1 MSNKNKFD
9 VIIVGSGLGGL
20 LCGLI
25 LSKAGYSVCIL
36 EKHHQIGGNIQT
48 FKRKGCTFTT
58 GMHYVGSLDDGQI
71 LNKVFKYLGILDKIR
86 VRKLDENCFEKIYIE
101 DEEFDYAMGIDN
113 FKAKL
118 LGYFPEEKEAIEKY
132 INKIESVWNNVSL
145 INLRE
150 VSEADIF
157 KLDSLSENTYSFI
170 ESITNNKKLKAV
182 LAATNGLYAGV
193 KEKTP
198 MHIHAIINKF
208 FINSAWKLDESEVLL
223 ADVIKEE
230 IENHG
235 GIVLTNQEVFKI
247 NCENDI
253 AVSVVTNNNEIFEAK
268 NFISD
273 IHPAKTT
280 ELFEQGVLRK
290 VYVNR
295 LQNAENTISC
305 FSIYMVLKKKS
316 LKHINSNIYY
326 SDSWDVWGTDT
337 YDAKNWPK
345 GYIFYTSPCKDD
357 SEYAESATAI
367 TFMKYEEVEKWKNT
381 TIGKRG
387 DQYLDFKRMKAEAFI
402 KKIEKKFPDLRTHI
416 DTYYTASPLTYR
428 DYTGI
433 PEGSMYGIIKDCNNP
448 LNSFIS
454 HNTKV
459 SNVFLT
465 GQNINL
471 HGILGVTMSSM
482 ISCSNL
488 VDINK
493 LINEIKNV

>member
-1 MSNKNKFD
+1 MSNEKKYD
-9 VIIVGSGLGGL
+9 VVIIGSGIGGL

-25 LSKAGYSVCIL
+25 LAKSRYSVCIL

-58 GMHYVGSLDDGQI
+58 GMHYVGSLEEGEI
-71 LNKVFKYLGILDKIR
+71 LNKVFKYLGIIDKIK
-86 VRKLDENCFEKIYIE
+86 VRKLDEKCFEKIYIE
-101 DEEFDYAMGIDN
+101 DEEFNYAMGMDN
-113 FKAKL
+113 FKAQL
-118 LGYFPEEKEAIEKY
+118 LEYFPEEKDAIEKY
-132 INKIESVWNNVSL
+132 IKKIESIWKNIKL
-145 INLRE
+145 INLEE
-150 VSEADIF
+150 VTEADIF
-157 KLDSLSENTYSFI
+157 KLDSLTENAYDFI
-170 ESITNNKKLKAV
+170 ESLTDNKKLKALLV
-182 LAATNGLYAGV
+182 ATNGLYAGV

-223 ADVIKEE
+223 ADVIKNE
-230 IENHG
+230 IESYG
-235 GIVLTNQEVFKI
+235 GEVLTNKEVKKI
-247 NCENDI
+247 NCENGLAI
-253 AVSVVTNNNEIFEAK
+253 NAVTTNNEVFEAR

-280 ELFEQGVLRK
+280 ELLEAGLLRK
-290 VYVNR
+290 IYVNR
-295 LQNAENTISC
+295 IKNAENTISC
-305 FSIYMVLKKKS
+305 FSLYIVLKKNS

-326 SDSWDVWGTDT
+326 SDSWNVWGTDT
-337 YDAKNWPK
+337 YDSKNWPK
-345 GYIFYTSPCKDD
+345 GYIFYTSPDKDNG
-357 SEYAESATAI
+357 EYAESATTI
-367 TFMKYEEVEKWKNT
+367 TYMKYEEVEKWENT

-387 DQYLDFKRMKAEAFI
+387 DDYLDYKKMKAEAFL
-402 KKIEKKFPDLRTHI
+402 KVIEKKIPDFRSHI

-448 LNSFIS
+448 LDSFIS

-459 SNVFLT
+459 TNLFLT

-471 HGILGVTMSSM
+471 HGILGVTMSAM

-488 VDINK
+488 IDINK
-493 LINEIKNV
+493 LIKEIKNV